1 MTSLQIRLKKYAEEN
16 KIRFDVI
23 EQDYLLSW
31 ILFGIATH
39 PILSKVLIFKGG
51 TALKKCYFG
60 DYRFSQDL
68 DFTLVDESSYQ
79 SLNSY
84 VQEACTI
91 AKNELNKMGEK
102 CEIFFREH
110 LEGKPHPQGQKAYN
124 LSAQLY
130 WHRQP
135 MVTIKIEV
143 TKDELVIAP
152 ARFEKIIHTYNEPLN
167 AKIKVYCLEE
177 IIMEKLRAILQKI
190 IKLHEKGWGR
200 SRARDFYDIWMIY
213 NRYLHSIDNNIIK
226 ANIAKK
232 FSVKGIEF
240 KSIEDFFDPAYI
252 SVVTREWD
260 QWLAPYVS
268 NLPTSE
274 AVLNDVRKRI
284 LPNIF
289 A

>member
-110 LEGKPHPQGQKAYN
+110 LEGKPY
-124 LSAQLY
+124 
-130 WHRQP
+130 
-135 MVTIKIEV
+135 
-143 TKDELVIAP
+143 
-152 ARFEKIIHTYNEPLN
+152 
-167 AKIKVYCLEE
+167 
-177 IIMEKLRAILQKI
+177 
-190 IKLHEKGWGR
+190 
-200 SRARDFYDIWMIY
+200 
-213 NRYLHSIDNNIIK
+213 
-226 ANIAKK
+226 
-232 FSVKGIEF
+232 
-240 KSIEDFFDPAYI
+240 
-252 SVVTREWD
+252 
-260 QWLAPYVS
+260 
-268 NLPTSE
+268 
-274 AVLNDVRKRI
+274 
-284 LPNIF
+284 
-289 A
+289 